1 MARWLF
7 LVLLLLAIGV
17 PLAVYQDWLQVPPR
31 WNPWA
36 PLDVRDERNLLTGF
50 KLMRL
55 QQDPALCRQAL
66 ASSSLKVVALPDSTP
81 AAGCP
86 LDNSVRVS
94 GSEVAFSSSFIATCK
109 LAVAYALFERHGLQ
123 PAARDLFGQPVTRI
137 EHLGSFACRNVGT
150 SQRRSQ
156 HASANAL
163 DIAAFRLRDGRR
175 ISVARDWQGTGDKA
189 LFLRRVRDAACAQFN
204 VTLGPDYNAA
214 HRDHFHLDMG
224 LFRMCR

>member
-86 LDNSVRVS
+86 LDNSLRVS

-109 LAVAYALFERHGLQ
+109 LAVAYALFGRHGL
-123 PAARDLFGQPVTRI
+123 PASRALHHARTVLGFAVPSVAQGGDQRLALLRRQLFPGGQ
-137 EHLGSFACRNVGT
+137 
-150 SQRRSQ
+150 
-156 HASANAL
+156 
-163 DIAAFRLRDGRR
+163 GRR
-175 ISVARDWQGTGDKA
+175 
-189 LFLRRVRDAACAQFN
+189 RRR
-204 VTLGPDYNAA
+204 LGQCLGGREQQA
-214 HRDHFHLDMG
+214 
-224 LFRMCR
+224 